1 MDLEG
6 YSTEQPVT
14 VVVYP
19 EEDEYPREDESAADG
34 KVTVQLPVNGH
45 HAVVGVE
52 DGTSSNVVVKPCIV
66 ERGNCSCTIW
76 FIVSAPL
83 L

>member
-6 YSTEQPVT
+6 YSKEQPVT

-52 DGTSSNVVVKPCIV
+52 DGTSSNVVVVWTTSLHQPSRQPQKSIKGFTP
-66 ERGNCSCTIW
+66 
-76 FIVSAPL
+76 
-83 L
+83 